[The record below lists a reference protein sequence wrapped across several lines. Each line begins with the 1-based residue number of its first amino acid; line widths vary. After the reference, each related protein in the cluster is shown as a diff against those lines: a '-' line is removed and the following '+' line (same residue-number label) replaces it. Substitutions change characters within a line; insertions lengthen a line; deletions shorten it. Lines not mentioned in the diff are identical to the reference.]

1 MHFLAFSVI
10 IYFTYKDLKMR
21 VESWWRMDKKEI
33 AKKVILKSGGVA
45 KTASFI
51 SAGLKNYEVA
61 SLCNEGYIER
71 IRHGYYQLSEKN
83 DLTEAKLLSTLLPQG
98 IVCVESALFHYG
110 YSDFA
115 PRQWAVALPRT
126 MSRAAKQMQ
135 AVPLKAYFIKK
146 EFYTFGKTADD
157 FDGITL
163 PIYDRERTI
172 CDCFKYRTKLDS
184 ELFNKAINAYVADD
198 KKNLANLSKYAKE
211 MKLYKKVTEL
221 MEVMLNG

>member
-1 MHFLAFSVI
+1 
-10 IYFTYKDLKMR
+10 MR
-21 VESWWRMDKKEI
+21 AESWWGMNKKEV
-33 AKKVILKSGGVA
+33 AKKVILQSGGIA

-71 IRHGYYQLSEKN
+71 IRHGYYQLSEKT

-98 IVCVESALFHYG
+98 IVCMESALFHYG

-146 EFYTFGKTADD
+146 EFYMLGKTTDE
-157 FDGITL
+157 FDGIML

-221 MEVMLNG
+221 MGVMLNG